1 MSKEKQ
7 IEIIGLKKTL
17 CVKPCDICSHYGKKS
32 QCIPEYTANRLYEAG
47 YRKQSE
53 GEWYVNYMMS
63 KKPSKRG
70 RIIQYTTYTCSVCG
84 KPNGRKKSKFCPN
97 CGAKMFIRMTHT
109 CAHIIP
115 NLIPTIEEM
124 KGGAE

>member
-1 MSKEKQ
+1 MNKEKQ
-7 IEIIGLKKTL
+7 IIEDMAKHCHFCEKGKCLLLGDEAVDCDTE
-17 CVKPCDICSHYGKKS
+17 CDICEFAKS
-32 QCIPEYTANRLYEAG
+32 LYTAG

-97 CGAKMFIRMTHT
+97 CGAKM
-109 CAHIIP
+109 
-115 NLIPTIEEM
+115 

>member
-1 MSKEKQ
+1 MNKEKQ
-7 IEIIGLKKTL
+7 IEKDELFGILYNTING
-17 CVKPCDICSHYGKKS
+17 
-32 QCIPEYTANRLYEAG
+32 ANFDDLSEAVYKVSDVAG

-70 RIIQYTTYTCSVCG
+70 RTIQYTTYTCSVCG

-97 CGAKMFIRMTHT
+97 CGAKM
-109 CAHIIP
+109 
-115 NLIPTIEEM
+115 E
-124 KGGAE
+124 GGAE

>member
-1 MSKEKQ
+1 MNNEKQ
-7 IEIIGLKKTL
+7 QIKEMAKCCTYYHNGECCADVTNI
-17 CVKPCDICSHYGKKS
+17 CDCDLMCEMFGVF
-32 QCIPEYTANRLYEAG
+32 ANLEKEN

-70 RIIQYTTYTCSVCG
+70 RTIQYTTYTCSVCG

-97 CGAKMFIRMTHT
+97 CGAKM
-109 CAHIIP
+109 
-115 NLIPTIEEM
+115 

>member
-1 MSKEKQ
+1 MSNEKQ
-7 IEIIGLKKTL
+7 IGNCKN
-17 CVKPCDICSHYGKKS
+17 CNSHEE
-32 QCIPEYTANRLYEAG
+32 QQI
-47 YRKQSE
+47 E

-97 CGAKMFIRMTHT
+97 CGAKM
-109 CAHIIP
+109 
-115 NLIPTIEEM
+115 